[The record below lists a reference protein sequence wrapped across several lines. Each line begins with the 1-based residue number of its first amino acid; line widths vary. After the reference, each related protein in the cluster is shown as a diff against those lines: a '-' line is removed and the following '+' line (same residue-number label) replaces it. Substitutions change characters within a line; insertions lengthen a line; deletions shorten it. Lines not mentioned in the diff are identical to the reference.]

1 MKKIIDGLL
10 YDTDKATLVW
20 QEDKF
25 RKRNLYF
32 RTEKGNYFVLY
43 SSKVIQPITEEKFK
57 EILGEADPDRY
68 IELFDNIDNA

>member
-32 RTEKGNYFVLY
+32 KTEKGNYFVLY

>member
-10 YDTDKATLVW
+10 YDTDKAELIF

-32 RTEKGNYFVLY
+32 KTEKGNYFVVY
-43 SSKVIQPITEEKFK
+43 SGKEIRPISEEEFK
-57 EILGEADPDRY
+57 EILGEADPDKY
-68 IELFDNIDNA
+68 IELFDNVDNA

>member
-32 RTEKGNYFVLY
+32 KTEKGNYFVLY
-43 SSKVIQPITEEKFK
+43 SSKVIQPVTEEKFK